1 MFELFRVGVIRC
13 AKYLRRPHYYSLT
26 CYLTVFNLKMPTEEE
41 RDYNEL
47 LRCYQNLQRQHRNV
61 VKKHQASTQRIK
73 KLSIKISTLKLRQ
86 EAKEKEKND
95 RSCSNL
101 VKEKKDAATATT
113 TSTKDNDDLQKTNQ
127 RLKMHLQELASQHDL
142 DTLRL
147 ALQDEKLK
155 KILKF
160 HNEYKARHVAL
171 KEELHFLEIERNQL
185 EEYKEEV
192 SDLREQNM
200 FLEEK
205 VQELILQ
212 GVVNNQEG
220 ED

>member
-1 MFELFRVGVIRC
+1 
-13 AKYLRRPHYYSLT
+13 
-26 CYLTVFNLKMPTEEE
+26 MPTEEE

-47 LRCYQNLQRQHRNV
+47 LRCYQNLQRQHRS
-61 VKKHQASTQRIK
+61 VKKNQASVQRIK
-73 KLSIKISTLKLRQ
+73 KLSSKISTLKLRQ
-86 EAKEKEKND
+86 EGKGREAEKDDRSSRLVAPLKEKND
-95 RSCSNL
+95 
-101 VKEKKDAATATT
+101 AATITT
-113 TSTKDNDDLQKTNQ
+113 TSTNDDLQKTNQ
-127 RLKMHLQELASQHDL
+127 TLKLHLQELASQHDL

-147 ALQDEKLK
+147 ALQDDKLK

-192 SDLREQNM
+192 NDLRDQNR

-212 GVVNNQEG
+212 GVANDQEG

>member
-1 MFELFRVGVIRC
+1 
-13 AKYLRRPHYYSLT
+13 
-26 CYLTVFNLKMPTEEE
+26 
-41 RDYNEL
+41 
-47 LRCYQNLQRQHRNV
+47 LRCYQNLQRQHRSV
-61 VKKHQASTQRIK
+61 VKKHQASVQRIK
-73 KLSIKISTLKLRQ
+73 KLSSKISTLKLRQ
-86 EAKEKEKND
+86 EGKGREAEKDDRSSRLVAPLKEKND
-95 RSCSNL
+95 
-101 VKEKKDAATATT
+101 AAT
-113 TSTKDNDDLQKTNQ
+113 STNDEMQKTNQ
-127 RLKMHLQELASQHDL
+127 RLKLHLQELVSQHDL

-147 ALQDEKLK
+147 ALQEEKLK

-171 KEELHFLEIERNQL
+171 KEELHFLEIERNRL

-212 GVVNNQEG
+212 GVVNDQEG

>member
-1 MFELFRVGVIRC
+1 MTI
-13 AKYLRRPHYYSLT
+13 
-26 CYLTVFNLKMPTEEE
+26 N
-41 RDYNEL
+41 
-47 LRCYQNLQRQHRNV
+47 
-61 VKKHQASTQRIK
+61 
-73 KLSIKISTLKLRQ
+73 
-86 EAKEKEKND
+86 
-95 RSCSNL
+95 
-101 VKEKKDAATATT
+101 
-113 TSTKDNDDLQKTNQ
+113 
-127 RLKMHLQELASQHDL
+127 LQELESQHDL

-171 KEELHFLEIERNQL
+171 KEELHLLEVERNQL

-192 SDLREQNM
+192 NYLREQNK

-212 GVVNNQEG
+212 GVVNDQKS

>member
-1 MFELFRVGVIRC
+1 M
-13 AKYLRRPHYYSLT
+13 
-26 CYLTVFNLKMPTEEE
+26 N
-41 RDYNEL
+41 
-47 LRCYQNLQRQHRNV
+47 
-61 VKKHQASTQRIK
+61 
-73 KLSIKISTLKLRQ
+73 
-86 EAKEKEKND
+86 
-95 RSCSNL
+95 
-101 VKEKKDAATATT
+101 
-113 TSTKDNDDLQKTNQ
+113 
-127 RLKMHLQELASQHDL
+127 
-142 DTLRL
+142 
-147 ALQDEKLK
+147 

-192 SDLREQNM
+192 SDLREQNK

>member
-1 MFELFRVGVIRC
+1 
-13 AKYLRRPHYYSLT
+13 
-26 CYLTVFNLKMPTEEE
+26 MPTEEE

-73 KLSIKISTLKLRQ
+73 KLSSKISTLKLRQ
-86 EAKEKEKND
+86 EASSFRQEENEKD

-101 VKEKKDAATATT
+101 VKEKKDAATTTT
-113 TSTKDNDDLQKTNQ
+113 TSTNDNDDLQKTNHS
-127 RLKMHLQELASQHDL
+127 LKMHLQELASQHDL

-192 SDLREQNM
+192 NDLREQNK

-212 GVVNNQEG
+212 GVVNDQKR

>member
-1 MFELFRVGVIRC
+1 
-13 AKYLRRPHYYSLT
+13 
-26 CYLTVFNLKMPTEEE
+26 MPTEEE

-61 VKKHQASTQRIK
+61 VKKQQASTQRIK
-73 KLSIKISTLKLRQ
+73 KLSSKISTLKLRQ

-101 VKEKKDAATATT
+101 VKEKKDAATTTT

-127 RLKMHLQELASQHDL
+127 RLKMYLQELASQHDL

-192 SDLREQNM
+192 SDLREQNK

>member
-1 MFELFRVGVIRC
+1 
-13 AKYLRRPHYYSLT
+13 
-26 CYLTVFNLKMPTEEE
+26 MPTEEE

-47 LRCYQNLQRQHRNV
+47 LRCYRNLQRQHKSV
-61 VKKHQASTQRIK
+61 VKKHQASIQRIK
-73 KLSIKISTLKLRQ
+73 KLSSKISTLKLRQ
-86 EAKEKEKND
+86 EAQEEKEKND
-95 RSCSNL
+95 LSSSL
-101 VKEKKDAATATT
+101 VAPLKEKKDAATITT
-113 TSTKDNDDLQKTNQ
+113 TSTNDDLQKTNQ
-127 RLKMHLQELASQHDL
+127 RLKIHLQELASQHDL
-142 DTLRL
+142 DSLRL

-205 VQELILQ
+205 VQELVLQ
-212 GVVNNQEG
+212 GVVNDQEG